1 MDHIRQVFGE
11 DADLYQVLGLKS
23 RDDGEDPAKLRKAYY
38 RKALVWHPDKTTK
51 DPKESKDKFQ
61 AISFAYNVLKNP
73 EKRQEYNETGHVDEE
88 GDDDDA
94 TKEASFKTWKDY
106 FDRIFGQVTVSKIDQ
121 FATKYKCSEEEQKDV
136 LKEYKQRKGDL
147 VKMLDFLMLSTE
159 LDAKRWMED
168 YIQPA
173 IDNGSIPDYSAAANK
188 ALKKLQK
195 KIDKQQE
202 KENQKKENQ
211 KPDSE
216 GGSEED
222 EMDDEEEEA
231 MSDSETESEDE
242 EAIASPSPPKKTPA
256 KKKATPAKK
265 KVTATKAKPTKA
277 KPTKK
282 NAKVNSAKKASKKE
296 DDLVAMIQANQ
307 SKRSGG
313 LFASIGARYGVTMED
328 DSDNNN
334 NNDDDPMNDEEF
346 AKIQARMTKQKNT
359 NKKARR

>member
-195 KIDKQQE
+195 KIDKENSCQE
-202 KENQKKENQ
+202 KGNSRQE
-211 KPDSE
+211 E
-216 GGSEED
+216 GHGD
-222 EMDDEEEEA
+222 QG
-231 MSDSETESEDE
+231 
-242 EAIASPSPPKKTPA
+242 
-256 KKKATPAKK
+256 
-265 KVTATKAKPTKA
+265 
-277 KPTKK
+277 
-282 NAKVNSAKKASKKE
+282 
-296 DDLVAMIQANQ
+296 QANQ
-307 SKRSGG
+307 S
-313 LFASIGARYGVTMED
+313 
-328 DSDNNN
+328 
-334 NNDDDPMNDEEF
+334 
-346 AKIQARMTKQKNT
+346 QAYQKECQSQLCQKSKQKGG
-359 NKKARR
+359 